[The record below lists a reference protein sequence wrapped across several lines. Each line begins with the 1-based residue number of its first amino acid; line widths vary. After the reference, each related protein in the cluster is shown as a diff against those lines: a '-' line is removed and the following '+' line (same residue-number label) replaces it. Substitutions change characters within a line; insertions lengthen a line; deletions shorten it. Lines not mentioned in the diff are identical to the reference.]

1 MNAKSGGG
9 AGPIPTVP
17 AAPQAVTATAGNSQA
32 ALSWQAVSGAISYN
46 IKRAA
51 SSAGP
56 FATVGTTSSTSYVNT
71 GLVNGTTYYYAVSAV
86 NTVGESVN
94 SLQASATPALPN
106 TGPSELKVQY
116 KNGDSAALDNQ
127 LKPQFRIVNS
137 GTSAVPLH
145 ELTIRY
151 WYSADG
157 PQPQIFECDYATVGC
172 SNLSGSIAASGKS
185 SANADTYLEI
195 SFGTGAGNISAG
207 GGHTGEMQNRIHK
220 NSWTNYDETNDYS
233 YHAANTAFADAS
245 RVTLYRSG
253 VLVWG
258 EEPS

>member
-9 AGPIPTVP
+9 GTGPTPT
-17 AAPQAVTATAGNSQA
+17 APQGVTATAGNGQT
-32 ALSWQAVSGAISYN
+32 ALSWQAVSGATSYN

-51 SSAGP
+51 SSTGP
-56 FATVGTTSSTSYVNT
+56 FATVGTTSSTTYVNT
-71 GLVNGTTYYYAVSAV
+71 GLVNGTTYYYTVSAV
-86 NTVGESVN
+86 NSAGESGN

-106 TGPSELKVQY
+106 TGTSELKVQY

-127 LKPQFRIVNS
+127 LKPQLRIVNS
-137 GTSAVPLH
+137 GTTAVPLH

-157 PQPQIFECDYATVGC
+157 TQPQTFDCDYATVGC
-172 SNLSGSIAASGKS
+172 SNLSGSIATSGKT
-185 SANADTYLEI
+185 SANADSYLEI
-195 SFGTGAGNISAG
+195 SFGTGTGNVTA
-207 GGHTGEMQNRIHK
+207 GGHTGEMQTRIHK
-220 NSWTNYDETNDYS
+220 NDWSNYMETNDYS
-233 YHAANTAFADAS
+233 YNAANTAFADAS